1 MIFQIHK
8 DHGKHVAYSPQE
20 AEANEKNGWKTVS
33 EEEFYVGITKI
44 DEKRAGTNSDEEYA
58 GIENVKKNAIDQE
71 LIDAHIAKFGKKPH
85 PNAKPETIIEKLNA
99 DSE

>member
-1 MIFQIHK
+1 MIIYQVHEQ
-8 DHGKHVAYSPQE
+8 HGKHMSQSSIE
-20 AEANEKNGWKTVS
+20 AQANEKNGWKTVS
-33 EEEFYVGITKI
+33 KDEFYGAKP
-44 DEKRAGTNSDEEYA
+44 EKES
-58 GIENVKKNAIDQE
+58 VKPVEIDQE